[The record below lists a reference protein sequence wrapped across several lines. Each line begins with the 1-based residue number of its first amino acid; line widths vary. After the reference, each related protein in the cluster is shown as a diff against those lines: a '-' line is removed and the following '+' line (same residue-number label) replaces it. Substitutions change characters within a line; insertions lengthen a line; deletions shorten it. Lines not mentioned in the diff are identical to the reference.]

1 MNFLAQPR
9 LARTSKIKI
18 AYQQSSPSL
27 GGGIPV
33 LQDREALAKDDRQ
46 VHRAEREKASVFHAA
61 AYDESKYSL
70 IHVFIGPRCPWSD
83 LWIRLS
89 LTH

>member
-46 VHRAEREKASVFHAA
+46 VHRAER
-61 AYDESKYSL
+61 
-70 IHVFIGPRCPWSD
+70 
-83 LWIRLS
+83 
-89 LTH
+89 